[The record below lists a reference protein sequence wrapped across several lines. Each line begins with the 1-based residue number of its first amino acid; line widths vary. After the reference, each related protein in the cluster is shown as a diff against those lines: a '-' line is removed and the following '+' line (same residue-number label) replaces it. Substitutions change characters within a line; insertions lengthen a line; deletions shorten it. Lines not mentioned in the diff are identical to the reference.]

1 MIGKVTEYSLSNV
14 SIKTMF
20 TLTVFEIL
28 LFKGNLVLSPTQ
40 QGAESKRV
48 KE

>member
-1 MIGKVTEYSLSNV
+1 MIRKVIEYSLSNV
-14 SIKTMF
+14 PMKAMF

-28 LFKGNLVLSPTQ
+28 LFKGSLVLSPTQ